1 MALVS
6 QVETTGRAA
15 AGCDGTVD
23 NEMFSTFSVD
33 CDGAGV
39 EAFCALEDDCNRAG
53 ANKALGMFTG
63 DCDGTHVETFG
74 TPNT

>member
-1 MALVS
+1 VALVS

-15 AGCDGTVD
+15 ADCDGTVD
-23 NEMFSTFSVD
+23 NEAFSTLTVD

-39 EAFCALEDDCNRAG
+39 EAFCTLEDDCNRAG